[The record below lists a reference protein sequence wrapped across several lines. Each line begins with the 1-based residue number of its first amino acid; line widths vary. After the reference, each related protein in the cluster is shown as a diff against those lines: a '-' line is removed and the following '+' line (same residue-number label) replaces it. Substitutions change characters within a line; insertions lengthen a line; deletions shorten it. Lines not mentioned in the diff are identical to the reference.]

1 MIPKIVFFA
10 RDYQARLFPK
20 LLSDKY
26 ENIYV
31 TLTISEKKLIQKNG
45 YEVSA
50 CFEEEFD
57 SLEVHDIPD
66 SYLKTS
72 FVSDRFLGSHSLDER
87 RIILSKEISFWERI
101 FEKYKPAAVINE
113 VVAIEI
119 AEVMYVEAIK
129 RNIRY
134 FAWMVSP
141 FELRQFYWLSIPYFT
156 RLDDKIFN
164 ELPDDDSVVFAEK
177 YFRKFNEDEN
187 VKPFYASN
195 LASRYNF
202 VIFIKWLILLLIDIV
217 KSGFNYRMNK
227 YLKLYYFNRPVF
239 IVNIVNYTNS
249 VLHSYDKIP
258 EDHEIVFYPLHY
270 EPEASILY
278 MAEYSEDQ
286 IGLIRNLAKCLAN
299 NQILVIKEHPQQP
312 GMLLSKSY
320 RQLRKRLSNIAFLP
334 AEYPTKKL
342 IQSSELVITQ
352 TSTAGWEAI
361 ILGKPVVV
369 MGKVF
374 YDNYPKVNRFC
385 DFESLKIMIH
395 NKQYQIPQK
404 EETLKFIAQIWN
416 YCQEGNPYPYPEL
429 YGKENITRIVRSIEK
444 KVIESELV

>member
-26 ENIYV
+26 TNIYV
-31 TLTISEKKLIQKNG
+31 TLTISEKKLIQKDGN
-45 YEVSA
+45 EVAA

-57 SLEVHDIPD
+57 CLEVHEIPD

-101 FEKYKPAAVINE
+101 FEQHKPLAVINE

-119 AEVMYVEAIK
+119 AEVMYIEATK

-141 FELRQFYWLSIPYFT
+141 FEQRQFYWLSIPFFS
-156 RLDDKIFN
+156 RLDDNIFK
-164 ELPDDDSVVFAEK
+164 ELPDEDSAVFAEK
-177 YFRKFNEDEN
+177 YFKKFNEDDN

-195 LASRYNF
+195 LDSRYN
-202 VIFIKWLILLLIDIV
+202 VIIFIKWLLLLFMDMI
-217 KSGFNYRMNK
+217 KSGFSYRMNK
-227 YLKLYYFNRPVF
+227 YLKLYYFNRPLF

-249 VLHSYDKIP
+249 IFHSYDKINKN
-258 EDHEIVFYPLHY
+258 HGIVFYPLHY

-286 IGLIRNLAKCLAN
+286 IGLIRNLSKCLSN
-299 NQILVIKEHPQQP
+299 NQILVVKEHPQQP

-320 RQLRKRLSNIAFLP
+320 RQLRKRLSNVAFLP
-334 AEYPTKKL
+334 AEYSTKKL
-342 IQSSELVITQ
+342 IQLSELVITQ
-352 TSTAGWEAI
+352 TSTAGWEAL

-369 MGKVF
+369 LGKVF
-374 YDNYPKVNRFC
+374 YDNYPKINRFC
-385 DFESLKIMIH
+385 DFENLKIMIQ
-395 NKQYQIPQK
+395 NKQYHIPQK
-404 EETLKFIAQIWN
+404 DETLKFIAQVWN
-416 YCQEGNPYPYPEL
+416 YSQEGNPYPCPEL
-429 YGKENITRIVRSIEK
+429 YEKENITRIVHSIEQRLM
-444 KVIESELV
+444 ELDRV